1 MTNQGME
8 CAYQRNTL
16 PRTARSVGC
25 WSYHCPLL
33 LGKFGMASGGGGHGR
48 PRVNKPPRVTPKED
62 DDNPYF
68 ASLGL
73 AAEAVG
79 GSPTR
84 QSPLR
89 HGPSRQSPPRKSP
102 SRQSPPRQSPSRQSP
117 PRQSPPR
124 QSPSRQ
130 HSPRQPR
137 SGSSGPAKPPTSR
150 ARLLKDAAAEEDRE
164 AAEEQGREK
173 RAGEKLLQLKSQ
185 RAQVESKLVEWEA
198 TFLRTH
204 EREPTAADRQRSSQ
218 HKAHQAR
225 ES

>member
-1 MTNQGME
+1 
-8 CAYQRNTL
+8 
-16 PRTARSVGC
+16 
-25 WSYHCPLL
+25 
-33 LGKFGMASGGGGHGR
+33 MASGGGGGHGHGR
-48 PRVNKPPRVTPKED
+48 RRVNKPPRVTPKED

-84 QSPLR
+84 QSPLS
-89 HGPSRQSPPRKSP
+89 HAPSRQSPPRKSP
-102 SRQSPPRQSPSRQSP
+102 SRQSPPRQSPPRQSPPRQSPSRQSP

-137 SGSSGPAKPPTSR
+137 SGSSGSSGPAKPPTSR

-204 EREPTAADRQRSSQ
+204 EREATAADRQRSSQ